1 MDILLKLQ
9 QYAEQPIPTQ
19 LLLGLLKSYKRPYD
33 KIVSLVEHGYLV
45 QLRRGLYITTSK
57 VKSTMPETFLIS
69 NHLLGPSYVSIDS
82 ALFHWGLIPERVYEV
97 TAVSNKLSKKFKT
110 PLGIFSYTHIPLPY
124 YSFGIEQLALTE
136 TQTIMIASPEKALSD
151 KIITTAGIQLRSS
164 KQALTYLEEELRI
177 EKESLRNLNTRE
189 MVKWLPDCTKQTS
202 IKILI
207 ETISR
212 L

>member
-82 ALFHWGLIPERVYEV
+82 ALFHWGLIPERVYQV

-136 TQTIMIASPEKALSD
+136 SQTVMIASPEKALSD

-164 KQALTYLEEELRI
+164 KQVLTYLEEELRI

>member
-45 QLRRGLYITTSK
+45 QLRRGLYMTTSQ
-57 VKSTMPETFLIS
+57 VKSTMPEPFLIS

-136 TQTIMIASPEKALSD
+136 TQTVMIASPEKALSD

>member
-82 ALFHWGLIPERVYEV
+82 ALFHWGLIPERVYQV

-136 TQTIMIASPEKALSD
+136 TQTVKIASPEKALSD

-164 KQALTYLEEELRI
+164 KQVLTYLEEELRI

>member
-1 MDILLKLQ
+1 
-9 QYAEQPIPTQ
+9 
-19 LLLGLLKSYKRPYD
+19 
-33 KIVSLVEHGYLV
+33 
-45 QLRRGLYITTSK
+45 
-57 VKSTMPETFLIS
+57 MPEPFLIS

-136 TQTIMIASPEKALSD
+136 SQTVMIASPEKALSD

-164 KQALTYLEEELRI
+164 KQVLTYLEEELRI

-189 MVKWLPDCTKQTS
+189 MVKWIPDCTKQTS

>member
-45 QLRRGLYITTSK
+45 QLRRGLYMTTRL
-57 VKSTMPETFLIS
+57 VNSTMPETFLIS

-136 TQTIMIASPEKALSD
+136 TQTVMIASPEKALSD

-164 KQALTYLEEELRI
+164 KQVLTYLEEELR
-177 EKESLRNLNTRE
+177 KLSFSMRNSSS
-189 MVKWLPDCTKQTS
+189 K
-202 IKILI
+202 
-207 ETISR
+207 
-212 L
+212 

>member
-45 QLRRGLYITTSK
+45 QLRRGLYMTTSQ
-57 VKSTMPETFLIS
+57 VKSTMPEPFLIS

-97 TAVSNKLSKKFKT
+97 TAVTNKLSKKFKT

-136 TQTIMIASPEKALSD
+136 TQTVMIASPEKALSD

-164 KQALTYLEEELRI
+164 RQALTYLEEELRI

>member
-33 KIVSLVEHGYLV
+33 KIVSLVDHGYLM
-45 QLRRGLYITTSK
+45 QLRRGLYITTNL

-136 TQTIMIASPEKALSD
+136 TQTVMIASPEKALSD

-164 KQALTYLEEELRI
+164 KQVLTYLEEELRI

-189 MVKWLPDCTKQTS
+189 MVKWIPDCTKQTS

>member
-1 MDILLKLQ
+1 
-9 QYAEQPIPTQ
+9 
-19 LLLGLLKSYKRPYD
+19 
-33 KIVSLVEHGYLV
+33 
-45 QLRRGLYITTSK
+45 
-57 VKSTMPETFLIS
+57 
-69 NHLLGPSYVSIDS
+69 
-82 ALFHWGLIPERVYEV
+82 
-97 TAVSNKLSKKFKT
+97 LSKKFKT

-136 TQTIMIASPEKALSD
+136 SQTVMIASPEKALSD

>member
-45 QLRRGLYITTSK
+45 QLRRGLYMTTSQ
-57 VKSTMPETFLIS
+57 VKSTMPEPFLIS

-97 TAVSNKLSKKFKT
+97 TAVTNKLSKKFKT

-136 TQTIMIASPEKALSD
+136 TQTVMIASPEKALSD

-164 KQALTYLEEELRI
+164 KQVLTYLEEELRI

>member
-45 QLRRGLYITTSK
+45 QLRRGLYMTTSQ
-57 VKSTMPETFLIS
+57 VKSTMPEPFLIS

-97 TAVSNKLSKKFKT
+97 TAVTNKLSKKFKT

-136 TQTIMIASPEKALSD
+136 TQTVMIASPEKALSD

>member
-45 QLRRGLYITTSK
+45 QLRRGLYITTSQ
-57 VKSTMPETFLIS
+57 VKSTMPEPFLIS

-97 TAVSNKLSKKFKT
+97 TAVTNKLSKKFKT

-136 TQTIMIASPEKALSD
+136 SQTVMIASPEKALSD

-164 KQALTYLEEELRI
+164 KQVLTYLEEELRI

-207 ETISR
+207 KTISR

>member
-19 LLLGLLKSYKRPYD
+19 LLLELLKSYKRPYD
-33 KIVSLVEHGYLV
+33 KIVSLVDHGYLV
-45 QLRRGLYITTSK
+45 QLRRGLYITTSQ
-57 VKSTMPETFLIS
+57 VKSTMPEPFLIS

-136 TQTIMIASPEKALSD
+136 SQTVMIASPEKALSD

-164 KQALTYLEEELRI
+164 KQVLTYLEEELRI

-189 MVKWLPDCTKQTS
+189 MVKWIPDCTKQTS

>member
-1 MDILLKLQ
+1 LQ

-33 KIVSLVEHGYLV
+33 KIVSLVDHGYLV
-45 QLRRGLYITTSK
+45 QLRRGLYITTSL
-57 VKSTMPETFLIS
+57 VKSTMPEPFLIS

-97 TAVSNKLSKKFKT
+97 TAVTNKLSKKFKT

-136 TQTIMIASPEKALSD
+136 SQTVMIASPEKALSD

-164 KQALTYLEEELRI
+164 KQVLTYLEEELRI

>member
-33 KIVSLVEHGYLV
+33 KIVSLVDHGYLV
-45 QLRRGLYITTSK
+45 QLRRGLYITTSL
-57 VKSTMPETFLIS
+57 VKSTMPEPFLIS

-97 TAVSNKLSKKFKT
+97 TAVTNKLSKKFKT

-136 TQTIMIASPEKALSD
+136 SQTVMIASPEKALSD

-164 KQALTYLEEELRI
+164 KQVLTYLEEELRI

>member
-9 QYAEQPIPTQ
+9 QYEEQPIPTQ

-33 KIVSLVEHGYLV
+33 KIVSLVEQGYLV
-45 QLRRGLYITTSK
+45 QLRRGLYITTRQ
-57 VKSTMPETFLIS
+57 VKSTMPEPFLIS

-82 ALFHWGLIPERVYEV
+82 ALFYWGLIPEKVYEV
-97 TAVSNKLSKKFKT
+97 TAVTNKLSKKFKT
-110 PLGIFSYTHIPLPY
+110 PLGIFSYTHMPLPY

-136 TQTIMIASPEKALSD
+136 SQTVMIASPEKALSD
-151 KIITTAGIQLRSS
+151 KIITTPGIQLRSS
-164 KQALTYLEEELRI
+164 KQVLTYLEEELRI
-177 EKESLRNLNTRE
+177 DKESLRKLNTRE
-189 MVKWLPDCTKQTS
+189 MIKWLPYCIKQTS

>member
-9 QYAEQPIPTQ
+9 EYAEQPIPTQ

-97 TAVSNKLSKKFKT
+97 TAVTNKLSKKFKT

-136 TQTIMIASPEKALSD
+136 SQTVMIASPEKALSD
-151 KIITTAGIQLRSS
+151 KIITTAGIQLRGS
-164 KQALTYLEEELRI
+164 KQVLTYLEEELRI

>member
-19 LLLGLLKSYKRPYD
+19 LLLGLLKTYKRPFD
-33 KIVSLVEHGYLV
+33 KVVSLVDHGYLV
-45 QLRRGLYITTSK
+45 QLRRGLYITTSL

-97 TAVSNKLSKKFKT
+97 TAVTNKLSKKFKT

-124 YSFGIEQLALTE
+124 YSFGIEQ
-136 TQTIMIASPEKALSD
+136 
-151 KIITTAGIQLRSS
+151 
-164 KQALTYLEEELRI
+164 
-177 EKESLRNLNTRE
+177 
-189 MVKWLPDCTKQTS
+189 
-202 IKILI
+202 
-207 ETISR
+207 
-212 L
+212 

>member
-45 QLRRGLYITTSK
+45 QLRRGLYMTTSQ
-57 VKSTMPETFLIS
+57 VKSTMPEPFLIS

-136 TQTIMIASPEKALSD
+136 TQTVMIASPEKALSD

-164 KQALTYLEEELRI
+164 KQVLTYLEEELRI

>member
-33 KIVSLVEHGYLV
+33 KIVSLVEHGYIV

-57 VKSTMPETFLIS
+57 VKSTMPEPFLIS

-82 ALFHWGLIPERVYEV
+82 ALFYWGLIPEKVYEV
-97 TAVSNKLSKKFKT
+97 TAVTNKLSRKFKT
-110 PLGIFSYTHIPLPY
+110 KVGIYSYFHVPFPY
-124 YSFGIEQLALTE
+124 YSFGLKQLVLTE
-136 TQTIMIASPEKALSD
+136 SQTVMIASPEKALSD
-151 KIITTAGIQLRSS
+151 KIITTPGIQLRSS
-164 KQALTYLEEELRI
+164 KQAMTYLEEELRI
-177 EKESLRNLNTRE
+177 DKESLRKLNTRE
-189 MVKWLPDCTKQTS
+189 MIKWLPDCIKQTS

>member
-45 QLRRGLYITTSK
+45 QLRRGLYITTSL
-57 VKSTMPETFLIS
+57 VNSTMPETFLIS

-97 TAVSNKLSKKFKT
+97 TAVTNKLSKKFKT

-136 TQTIMIASPEKALSD
+136 TQTVMIASPEKALSD

-164 KQALTYLEEELRI
+164 KQVLTYLEEELRI